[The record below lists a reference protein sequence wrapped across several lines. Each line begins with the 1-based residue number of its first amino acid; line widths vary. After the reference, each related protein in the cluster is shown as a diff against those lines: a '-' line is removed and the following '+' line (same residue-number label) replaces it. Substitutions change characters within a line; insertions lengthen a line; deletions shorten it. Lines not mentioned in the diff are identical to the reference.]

1 MRELRDVL
9 LEDDDGAG
17 EPPQSPVRVPLPRW
31 VAFLLGAVIL
41 FLIPWTVYLTFT
53 LPARQ
58 VTYRYDLQW
67 VGFDIGL
74 IAAFLATTWA
84 AFRGSRWLVP
94 FAAMTGTMLLCDAWF
109 DIVSSQGGGDMWE
122 AVGQALGGELP
133 LAALCALIVY
143 DAEMFLAATVNRFR
157 VSRKR

>member
-9 LEDDDGAG
+9 LEDEAAA
-17 EPPQSPVRVPLPRW
+17 EPSAAPPLSVPLPRW
-31 VAFLLGAVIL
+31 VAFLLGAVIV
-41 FLIPWTVYLTFT
+41 FLIPWTIFLTFT
-53 LPARQ
+53 LPARH

-94 FAAMTGTMLLCDAWF
+94 FAAVTGTMLLCDAWF
-109 DIVSSQGGGDMWE
+109 DIVSSQGGGEMWE
-122 AVGQALGGELP
+122 AVGEALAGELP

-157 VSRKR
+157 RRR

>member
-9 LEDDDGAG
+9 LDDEAAAG
-17 EPPQSPVRVPLPRW
+17 PASAPPLSVPLPRW
-31 VAFLLGAVIL
+31 VAFLLGAVIV
-41 FLIPWTVYLTFT
+41 FLIPWTIFLTFT
-53 LPARQ
+53 LPARH

-94 FAAMTGTMLLCDAWF
+94 FAAVTGTMLLCDAWF
-109 DIVSSQGGGDMWE
+109 DIVSSQGGGEMWE
-122 AVGQALGGELP
+122 AVGEALAGELP

-157 VSRKR
+157 RRR

>member
-9 LEDDDGAG
+9 LDDEAAA
-17 EPPQSPVRVPLPRW
+17 EPASAPPLSVPLPRW
-31 VAFLLGAVIL
+31 VAFLLGAVIV
-41 FLIPWTVYLTFT
+41 FLIPWTIFLTFT
-53 LPARQ
+53 LPARH

-94 FAAMTGTMLLCDAWF
+94 FAAVTGTMLLCDAWF
-109 DIVSSQGGGDMWE
+109 DIVSSQGGGEMWE
-122 AVGQALGGELP
+122 AVGEALAGELP

-157 VSRKR
+157 RRR